1 MEGFSVD
8 YHQLGGYSGP
18 WSWWQRKIPE
28 SWRIYGEPIRWAEP
42 NLDFLAAALGELP
55 PGLVYHPAEDRFYFK
70 DYLHKG
76 AYRPTSKDRVE
87 ALARKLVVESL
98 KEAPGSIKE
107 ASRLLFQ
114 SARGWMERSKAILAV
129 EGHFFTGEGGHRR
142 WIEGRFVEAPQK
154 PSIVLFAENCIQR
167 KKGCILSAPDAYQFY
182 SEFCSNHGIPADK
195 KTAFRINFAKEVKKR
210 WKLGLRND
218 LKVPGKTLQ
227 GWGELAVE

>member
-1 MEGFSVD
+1 
-8 YHQLGGYSGP
+8 
-18 WSWWQRKIPE
+18 
-28 SWRIYGEPIRWAEP
+28 
-42 NLDFLAAALGELP
+42 LDFLAAALGELP

-76 AYRPTSKDRVE
+76 AYRPTSNDRVE
-87 ALARKLVVESL
+87 ALARKLVTESL

-142 WIEGRFVEAPQK
+142 WIEGRFIEPTDK
-154 PSIVLFAENCIQR
+154 PSVVLFTERCIQR
-167 KKGCILSAPDAYQFY
+167 KKGHILSTPEAYRFY
-182 SEFCSNHGIPADK
+182 SEFCMNHSLHAEK

-218 LKVPGKTLQ
+218 LKVGGKTLQ